1 MKTQFSLSS
10 NFYWLVNINI
20 HLGYVCRSKFEY
32 AGLSYTMVKSPNYQ
46 NKIIAITQ
54 KNNTTTLYQFISPP
68 SRDIT
73 IIILNIMLCQK
84 KNVKKKGLKKKSC
97 KKDLKEKRPIFSCL
111 TDTAN
116 NPCLI
121 NKTDMVKVSTTGH
134 MKLKEYAW
142 ILLTTS

>member
-1 MKTQFSLSS
+1 M
-10 NFYWLVNINI
+10 
-20 HLGYVCRSKFEY
+20 GYVCRSKFEY

-54 KNNTTTLYQFISPP
+54 KNNTTTCINLLVLRVEISL
-68 SRDIT
+68 SSFS
-73 IIILNIMLCQK
+73 ILCSAK
-84 KNVKKKGLKKKSC
+84 KKCKKKGLKKKSC

-134 MKLKEYAW
+134 MKLKEYA
-142 ILLTTS
+142 